1 MAVVAT
7 AGHVDHGKSA
17 LVRAITGTDPDR
29 LPEERR
35 RGMTIELG
43 HVWADVDGRRVAV
56 VDVPGHDRLVGT
68 TLAGLGPVAGVLLVI
83 AADEG
88 WRAQTEEH
96 VAAVRALGLTDV
108 ALVVTRSDLADPGP
122 ATADALARL
131 AAHGIA
137 PVAVAAASART
148 GAGLAD
154 VRAALAAL
162 ADLAPAGDPE
172 AAVRLWVDRS
182 FTVTGAGT
190 VVTGTLPTGSVT
202 RGGTLLLDGEPV
214 RVRGLQVHGEPVEAA
229 TGPTRLAVNLRGVA
243 ADAVPRGSALLSP
256 GWPGA
261 TRVVDVVLHPLAD
274 RMPSHATLHVGTTS
288 AAVRVRPLGTAHA
301 RLTLD
306 DASRP
311 LPLVAG
317 DRVVLRDPAA
327 HEVLAGATVVDA
339 HPAALTRRGDAVR
352 RAATLTAASTR
363 GTAPESGSDLGCA
376 GGPSGAGGAAGAGGA
391 RGADG
396 APGAGGTPTASEPL
410 LALLAWLDEHPLE
423 SAPAALLAPVTAAE
437 LAGAERA
444 GRLVRLGG
452 LTLPGG
458 TVELATTRLAGLPA
472 RFSPGDAARAL
483 GTSRRVAIPL
493 LERLDARAATV
504 RHPDGTRTLRGTA
517 GPGGPPSQPG

>member
-1 MAVVAT
+1 MSSRGRSSPWPAPAEVAVVAT

-68 TLAGLGPVAGVLLVI
+68 TLAGLGPVAGVLLVV

-108 ALVVTRSDLADPGP
+108 ALVVTRADLADPGP

-131 AAHGIA
+131 AAHGIH

-162 ADLAPAGDPE
+162 ADRAPQGDPH
-172 AAVRLWVDRS
+172 APVRLWVDRS
-182 FTVTGAGT
+182 FTVAGAGT
-190 VVTGTLPTGSVT
+190 VVTGTLPTGAVR
-202 RGGTLLLDGEPV
+202 RGGALVLDGRPV
-214 RVRGLQVHGEPVEAA
+214 RVRGLQVHGEPVEEAA
-229 TGPTRLAVNLRGVA
+229 GPTRLAVNLRAVP
-243 ADAVPRGSALLSP
+243 ADAAPRGSALLSP
-256 GWPGA
+256 GWPAPTG
-261 TRVVDVVLHPLAD
+261 VVDVVLHRLTD
-274 RMPSHATLHVGTTS
+274 RMPTHATLHVGTTS
-288 AAVRVRPLGTAHA
+288 AAVRVRPLGSDHA

-306 DASRP
+306 DLSHL

-327 HEVLAGATVVDA
+327 HEVLAGATVLDA
-339 HPAALTRRGDAVR
+339 QPPPLTRRGDAVR
-352 RAATLTAASTR
+352 RAAALAAPFA
-363 GTAPESGSDLGCA
+363 APGNAAEPPASA
-376 GGPSGAGGAAGAGGA
+376 GNGDKTP
-391 RGADG
+391 DG
-396 APGAGGTPTASEPL
+396 ATASGPL
-410 LALLAWLDEHPLE
+410 VALLAWLDEHPLE
-423 SAPAALLAPVTAAE
+423 PAPAALLVGVSAAE
-437 LAGAERA
+437 LAGAEVA
-444 GRLVRLGG
+444 GRAVRLGG

-458 TVELATTRLAGLPA
+458 TVELAADRLATLPA
-472 RFSPGDAARAL
+472 RFSPGDAARAM
-483 GTSRRVAIPL
+483 GTSRRVAIPV
-493 LERLDARAATV
+493 LERLDARAVTI
-504 RHPDGTRTLRGTA
+504 RHADGTRTLRA
-517 GPGGPPSQPG
+517 GRVT

>member
-7 AGHVDHGKSA
+7 AGHVDHGKST
-17 LVRAITGTDPDR
+17 LVRALTGTDPDR
-29 LPEERR
+29 LAEERR

-68 TLAGLGPVAGVLLVI
+68 TLAGLGPVAGVLLVV

-108 ALVVTRSDLADPGP
+108 ALVVTRADLADPGP

-131 AAHGIA
+131 ATHGIT

-148 GAGLAD
+148 GSGMAE

-162 ADLAPAGDPE
+162 ADRAPAGDP
-172 AAVRLWVDRS
+172 AAPVRLWVDRS

-190 VVTGTLPTGSVT
+190 VVTGTLTTGSVA
-202 RGGTLLLDGEPV
+202 RGDTLVLSGAPL
-214 RVRGLQVHGEPVEAA
+214 RVRGLQVHGEGVETA
-229 TGPTRLAVNLRGVA
+229 TGPTRLAVNLRAVA

-256 GWPGA
+256 GWPPPTA
-261 TRVVDVVLHPLAD
+261 VADVVLHRLCD

-288 AAVRVRPLGTAHA
+288 AAVRVRPLGADHA

-306 DASRP
+306 DPSTA

-317 DRVVLRDPAA
+317 DRVVLRDPGA
-327 HEVLAGATVVDA
+327 HEVLAGATVLDP
-339 HPAALTRRGDAVR
+339 HPPKLTRRGDAGR
-352 RAATLTAASTR
+352 RAAALATGSAPVREPA
-363 GTAPESGSDLGCA
+363 TAPEPDGA
-376 GGPSGAGGAAGAGGA
+376 AGGAH
-391 RGADG
+391 
-396 APGAGGTPTASEPL
+396 PASDAL

-423 SAPAALLAPVTAAE
+423 PAPAELVAPVSAGEVAAAE
-437 LAGAERA
+437 RS

-458 TVELATTRLAGLPA
+458 TLGAAAARLAALPA
-472 RFSPGDAARAL
+472 RFSAGDAARAL
-483 GTSRRVAIPL
+483 GTSRRVAIPV
-493 LERLDARAATV
+493 LERLDARAVTV
-504 RHPDGTRTLRGTA
+504 RHADGTRTLRSA
-517 GPGGPPSQPG
+517 RAAPR

>member
-68 TLAGLGPVAGVLLVI
+68 TLAGLGPVAGVLLVV

-131 AAHGIA
+131 AAHGIQ

-148 GAGLAD
+148 GAGLAE

-162 ADLAPAGDPE
+162 ADLAPLGDPT
-172 AAVRLWVDRS
+172 APVRLWVDRS

-202 RGGTLLLDGEPV
+202 RGGTLLLDGAPV
-214 RVRGLQVHGEPVEAA
+214 RVRGLQVHGDPVEAA
-229 TGPTRLAVNLRGVA
+229 TGPTRLAVNLRGLA
-243 ADAVPRGSALLSP
+243 ADAVPRGSVLLSP
-256 GWPGA
+256 GWPAPTG
-261 TRVVDVVLHPLAD
+261 VVDVVLHPLAD

-288 AAVRVRPLGTAHA
+288 AAVRVRPLGGDHA

-306 DASRP
+306 DPAHR
-311 LPLVAG
+311 LPLVGG

-327 HEVLAGATVVDA
+327 HEVLAGATVLDA
-339 HPAALTRRGDAVR
+339 HPPALTRRGDAVR
-352 RAATLTAASTR
+352 RAALLAGASAA
-363 GTAPESGSDLGCA
+363 
-376 GGPSGAGGAAGAGGA
+376 AGGAPAGLGPAAAGHGPVVAPTEAPTGPASDAGGA
-391 RGADG
+391 
-396 APGAGGTPTASEPL
+396 PTASGPL
-410 LALLAWLDEHPLE
+410 LALLAWLDDHPLE
-423 SAPAALLAPVTAAE
+423 PAPPALLAPVTASE
-437 LAGAERA
+437 LAGAERG

-458 TVELATTRLAGLPA
+458 TLEVAADRLAGLPA

-483 GTSRRVAIPL
+483 GTSRRVAIPV

-504 RHPDGTRTLRGTA
+504 RHPDGTRTLRGPA
-517 GPGGPPSQPG
+517 

>member
-1 MAVVAT
+1 VAVVAT

-29 LPEERR
+29 LAEERR

-68 TLAGLGPVAGVLLVI
+68 TLAGLGPVAGVLLVV

-108 ALVVTRSDLADPGP
+108 ALVVTRCDLADPGP

-148 GAGLAD
+148 GAGLAE
-154 VRAALAAL
+154 VRTALAAL
-162 ADLAPAGDPE
+162 ADLAPRGDPM
-172 AAVRLWVDRS
+172 APVRLWVDRS

-214 RVRGLQVHGEPVEAA
+214 RVRGLQVHGEPVESA

-243 ADAVPRGSALLSP
+243 ADAVSHGSALLSP
-256 GWPGA
+256 GWPAPTG
-261 TRVVDVVLHPLAD
+261 VVDVVLHPLAD

-311 LPLVAG
+311 LPLLVG

-327 HEVLAGATVVDA
+327 HEVLAGATVLDA
-339 HPAALTRRGDAVR
+339 HPPPLTRRGDAVR
-352 RAATLTAASTR
+352 RAAALTAASTR
-363 GTAPESGSDLGCA
+363 GSAPGPGSDA
-376 GGPSGAGGAAGAGGA
+376 G
-391 RGADG
+391 G
-396 APGAGGTPTASEPL
+396 APGAGGAPTASGPL
-410 LALLAWLDEHPLE
+410 LALLEWLDEHPVE
-423 SAPAALLAPVTAAE
+423 PAPAGLLAPVTAAE

-458 TVELATTRLAGLPA
+458 TVELAATRLAGLPA

-483 GTSRRVAIPL
+483 GTSRRVAIPV
-493 LERLDARAATV
+493 LERLDARAVTV
-504 RHPDGTRTLRGTA
+504 RHPDGTRTLRGSRD
-517 GPGGPPSQPG
+517 PGAPPSTPA